1 MKVTRVRARYR
12 TPPALRPVDLSMW
25 RNVALLRSCPP
36 CSGALAPSSC
46 PITLRASPVACVVT
60 CGYCLSDV
68 DSFHDAVDLGV
79 DRSSVTPRRRYWPSA
94 EAHAL
99 GCIVATLA
107 GSMLLGLKQVS
118 AIENRPAADR
128 SRSRDFL
135 PRQHFCVLRPASR
148 ARRREV

>member
-25 RNVALLRSCPP
+25 RNVALSRSCPP

-46 PITLRASPVACVVT
+46 PVTLRASPVACVVT

-79 DRSSVTPRRRYWPSA
+79 DRSSVTPT
-94 EAHAL
+94 AL
-99 GCIVATLA
+99 LA
-107 GSMLLGLKQVS
+107 VSGGACTGLHS
-118 AIENRPAADR
+118 SN
-128 SRSRDFL
+128 
-135 PRQHFCVLRPASR
+135 ASR
-148 ARRREV
+148 KHVPGAQTGFRYRKSTCGRPVSIP